1 MKKIL
6 FYITLALAILLPNS
20 FCAQGAALESGFNI
34 AQHNDGFVTQQ
45 SSQDLIFDVC
55 LEDVSE
61 DDDSNESERKKT
73 SSAQTTLN
81 STFLLAQNHS
91 ENFLKKVLTAHLF
104 FPRKTSIFILLCVF
118 RL

>member
-1 MKKIL
+1 MKIIL
-6 FYITLALAILLPNS
+6 FYITIALAIFLPNS
-20 FCAQGAALESGFNI
+20 FSAQGATSEFGFKI
-34 AQHNDGFVTQQ
+34 THHNDGFVTKQ
-45 SSQDLIFDVC
+45 SSQGLIFDVC
-55 LEDVSE
+55 FEDFSD